1 MDEEEDLRGGGRKR
15 DRPDSTFRGRGGGSG
30 PNRRDQENRPEYE
43 VPRGGYFFLHDD
55 RDGGFGM
62 KRQRTWGTEATSRSR
77 VDIADKWTHDK
88 FEDDAREDNDA
99 RRSDASGSRRGEIRF
114 ARGGTEAAEEG
125 GLSSSRRGRSDRD
138 DSNDEE
144 EEQHTAR
151 RFAERESRDN
161 SDEDDDGDED
171 RDESRNNNNA
181 SDNRDEDGHTVETSA
196 PKDSEEASSSL
207 LDEMV

>member
-1 MDEEEDLRGGGRKR
+1 MDEEEDLRGGGGRKR

-55 RDGGFGM
+55 RDGGGFGM

-88 FEDDAREDNDA
+88 FEDDVREEDNDA
-99 RRSDASGSRRGEIRF
+99 KRSDASGSRRGEVRF
-114 ARGGTEAAEEG
+114 ERGGTEAAEEG
-125 GLSSSRRGRSDRD
+125 GLSRRGRSDRD

-151 RFAERESRDN
+151 RFAERESRDRTD
-161 SDEDDDGDED
+161 DEDDDDDED
-171 RDESRNNNNA
+171 KYGSRNNNNNGN
-181 SDNRDEDGHTVETSA
+181 DNRDEDGSTVEASTL
-196 PKDSEEASSSL
+196 KDSL